1 MASDPSQKV
10 LIIGEPYFS
19 DVVADT
25 FRTKRPEMELISDTL
40 LANVKS
46 ELLASDVLVFQLS
59 NGVEDATTA
68 LKILTHSKF
77 ENEKTFILVSSVQ
90 TWAETRPRTNIDLE
104 VEATNADDDDDGAG
118 GEDEDTFTEDMY
130 NMRVPHVKYSAWKE
144 VEKLV
149 KQANG
154 PLLHTY
160 VLFAGLLYGEGED
173 KLHPVFKQAWHRAP
187 EGLPIFGSGKNPVPM
202 IHIRD
207 LSTFVFKFAT
217 RDRKDDDAGPDDQR
231 YFFATDQGNCSW
243 HQIIKAIND
252 TMGIGKTYRVLERDF
267 VLYENIEHFII
278 GLRVEAQGI
287 TTIMEDEE
295 EWVAQAGFVENIQK
309 VVQEYK
315 VGRKVLPLR
324 ICVNGPPASGKT
336 YYSRKLLDHFNLPHF
351 TIKDVIQQYEQQEV
365 DLREE
370 LQRRKRARREA
381 ARRAKQEEKRAE
393 GEGGEGDDDDDDD
406 GNDDRDDQLDDD
418 LDPDAMD
425 PDADDDEEE
434 EDLDEE
440 SEELTERLK
449 QVKAVLSM
457 KIKTKQ
463 QKEAEEDK
471 AAGKQNKKKP
481 AGKKGGK
488 AAGKGNAAAESTP
501 TTPDEQKKPE
511 EPPRYQDR
519 CLAIMYRWKLAQPA
533 CRNQGWIMDGFPKT
547 VTQARLLMEEG
558 EIDIPEEGEEIAD
571 GLDELPEGEEP
582 ELKKVEDA
590 LLPDYVLCLN
600 GTDQFLTER
609 VMKLGPGAGGDSG
622 AQGNRKY
629 TPENF
634 QRRLA
639 HYKTHN
645 KPLGGVATYLE
656 SVLTNS
662 ESLRDVFVRD
672 FQVDDTPLVPPPLP
686 SILEEPP
693 VDPVFTELC
702 DFIGAPHNYGPT
714 PQEIETQRM
723 LELQR
728 KAEQER
734 IREEEQ
740 AKRAKAEAADKELL
754 AQQQKE
760 EALRLAAIQAQER
773 EMLEVRKEPL
783 KLYLMEN
790 VIPLLTKG
798 LIEVCEVR
806 PTDPIDYLAEWLFR
820 HNPHIE

>member
-434 EDLDEE
+434 ED
-440 SEELTERLK
+440 SCRLF
-449 QVKAVLSM
+449 L
-457 KIKTKQ
+457 
-463 QKEAEEDK
+463 
-471 AAGKQNKKKP
+471 
-481 AGKKGGK
+481 
-488 AAGKGNAAAESTP
+488 
-501 TTPDEQKKPE
+501 PDGMQFSSPYPMFPCI
-511 EPPRYQDR
+511 EPPVIANNPY
-519 CLAIMYRWKLAQPA
+519 
-533 CRNQGWIMDGFPKT
+533 
-547 VTQARLLMEEG
+547 
-558 EIDIPEEGEEIAD
+558 GEEIPPLLLEKLKEGTNKQHNLNMSSNPHSQPHLTSANMDLSATKAVTQTILVNLNCTVIRIEPTQTEAD
-571 GLDELPEGEEP
+571 LVGKTILPK
-582 ELKKVEDA
+582 LQSNATSLIVLNATANTQQD
-590 LLPDYVLCLN
+590 LLANSTFREIHLSEYNSPKR
-600 GTDQFLTER
+600 LT
-609 VMKLGPGAGGDSG
+609 
-622 AQGNRKY
+622 
-629 TPENF
+629 
-634 QRRLA
+634 
-639 HYKTHN
+639 
-645 KPLGGVATYLE
+645 LE
-656 SVLTNS
+656 SAYQLNIAKSFFNTAPRTTVSVTGRGGRKDSKMAYNVSYIEGKVQFPSQQQDQQTTTGLGTPTLTDTSQDHGHATILVGSLPRSRIAKLLSDNS
-662 ESLRDVFVRD
+662 WETMWLKNTLVCKQSIFV
-672 FQVDDTPLVPPPLP
+672 QV
-686 SILEEPP
+686 
-693 VDPVFTELC
+693 
-702 DFIGAPHNYGPT
+702 N
-714 PQEIETQRM
+714 
-723 LELQR
+723 
-728 KAEQER
+728 
-734 IREEEQ
+734 
-740 AKRAKAEAADKELL
+740 
-754 AQQQKE
+754 AQQVKLCGVLGE
-760 EALRLAAIQAQER
+760 DFYKLRRALVSQFDTI
-773 EMLEVRKEPL
+773 
-783 KLYLMEN
+783 
-790 VIPLLTKG
+790 
-798 LIEVCEVR
+798 
-806 PTDPIDYLAEWLFR
+806 
-820 HNPHIE
+820 